1 MRSRWLASIAVM
13 AGCGGGATATAPTTP
28 SPASAPAADAAR
40 PAADAARPAA
50 DAARPAAGAT
60 AVPAAGPWGA
70 SVPAPETEA
79 RVAAMLGRL
88 RDGALAPGD
97 LGGVVVFGAGLWST
111 WQLAGVASDAGIPIM
126 ARVAVGGHRVI
137 AHGRAV
143 RAEALA
149 PFMAN
154 AAVRGTARYFADGE
168 VGPATAAERQLYY
181 AGIAWEI
188 AGEPLTVV
196 RKPDETLVVVL
207 DEQGQLAQLD
217 TLGPWYRL
225 LSGGTSEITQYRPTA
240 AQP

>member
-1 MRSRWLASIAVM
+1 M
-13 AGCGGGATATAPTTP
+13 AGCGSAATATAPTTTP
-28 SPASAPAADAAR
+28 PAATGTTAAAR
-40 PAADAARPAA
+40 PADAATDEA
-50 DAARPAAGAT
+50 
-60 AVPAAGPWGA
+60 AAGPWGA

-79 RVAAMLGRL
+79 RVGAILIRL
-88 RDGALAPGD
+88 RDGVIAPGD
-97 LGGVVVFGAGLWST
+97 LGTVVAFGAGLWST
-111 WQLAGVASDAGIPIM
+111 WQLAGMASDAGIPVIG
-126 ARVAVGGHRVI
+126 RVAVGGHRVI

-207 DEQGQLAQLD
+207 DEQGQLYQLD

-225 LSGGTSEITQYRPTA
+225 LSGGTSEITQYQPTA

>member
-1 MRSRWLASIAVM
+1 M

-28 SPASAPAADAAR
+28 PPATAPAPAASAAR
-40 PAADAARPAA
+40 PDSATVEAAP
-50 DAARPAAGAT
+50 
-60 AVPAAGPWGA
+60 GPWGA

-79 RVAAMLGRL
+79 RVAAILGRL

-97 LGGVVVFGAGLWST
+97 LGTVVTFGAGLWST
-111 WQLAGVASDAGIPIM
+111 WQLAGMGSDAGIPIM
-126 ARVAVGGHRVI
+126 SRVAVGGHAVI

-143 RAEALA
+143 RAAALA
-149 PFMAN
+149 PFMASS
-154 AAVRGTARYFADGE
+154 AVRGTARYFADGE
-168 VGPATAAERQLYY
+168 VGPASAAERQLYY

-207 DEQGQLAQLD
+207 DEQGQLFQLD

-225 LSGGTSEITQYRPTA
+225 VTGATSEITQYRPTA
-240 AQP
+240 ATPP

>member
-1 MRSRWLASIAVM
+1 M

-28 SPASAPAADAAR
+28 PAATAPTADVAPSTSGDHDEAA
-40 PAADAARPAA
+40 P
-50 DAARPAAGAT
+50 
-60 AVPAAGPWGA
+60 GPWGA

-79 RVAAMLGRL
+79 RVGAMLIRL
-88 RDGALAPGD
+88 RDGTVAPGD
-97 LGGVVVFGAGLWST
+97 LGTVVAFGAGLWST
-111 WQLAGVASDAGIPIM
+111 WQLGGMASDAGIPVM
-126 ARVAVGGHRVI
+126 ARVAVGDHRVI

-149 PFMAN
+149 PFMAS

-207 DEQGQLAQLD
+207 DEQGQLFQLD

-225 LSGGTSEITQYRPTA
+225 LSSGTSEITQYQPTA